1 MYLLDRPE
9 DIPPRLTSRLN
20 LRIALLGAL
29 VVAAI
34 ATVLLRLWS
43 LQILDG
49 EHYRALAQD
58 HGVLDVRVH
67 PPRGEIV
74 DRNGRVLVEN
84 RTVMAL
90 QLRPSDLPANKADR
104 RSELAKL
111 GGLLDLSPRE
121 IRQRVRATPQYAGYP
136 VVLKQGLDRRL
147 LFFFLENKEDF
158 PGVSVERTYVRKY
171 PDGTLAAHLLGLV
184 GQISPHQLTRPQ
196 YKALKP
202 GDIIGQAGVEY
213 TYDKFLRGTAG
224 AQRIQV
230 DALGR
235 PRGTLGNRPA
245 EAGDNLRL
253 TLDSGI
259 QATGEAA
266 LQAKGLP
273 GGFVAM
279 NVHTGA
285 ILAMGSYP
293 TYDPSFYT
301 QPHTRAQYD
310 AFGSRPGD
318 PLVDRADQGG
328 YPTGSAFKPITATA
342 ALEDHLI
349 SPSTIFDDTGSLDI
363 GGITLHNAGGAA
375 NGPVDMSTAIKVSS
389 DVYFYNLG
397 LHAQASGNG
406 GQIQD
411 WAFKYGLGRK
421 PQIDIPD
428 ATSGLIPTP
437 AWRNRTFHSHK
448 NPYIDRTWT
457 QGDNV
462 NLAVG
467 QGDVQVTPLQLA
479 RAYAALANGGTLVRP
494 HLGGSIVNVHGKTVR
509 KIQPAPQ
516 RHLQI
521 SPETRSVI
529 LGGLH
534 RAADEPGGTS
544 YPVMGSFPVPVAG
557 KTGTAQREG
566 QQDQSW
572 YGVIAPYNDPQ
583 VVVTVT
589 VERGGFG
596 VESAAPIARAILERY
611 FTLNNGAAGTVDTAA
626 ARAAGPG

>member
-1 MYLLDRPE
+1 MYLLQNPN
-9 DIPPRLTSRLN
+9 DIPPRLTNRLN
-20 LRIALLGAL
+20 LRIAILGAV

-49 EHYRALAQD
+49 QHYRALAKD

-67 PPRGEIV
+67 PPRGEIL
-74 DRNGRVLVEN
+74 DRTGKVLVDN
-84 RTVMAL
+84 RTVMTL
-90 QLRPSDLPANKADR
+90 QLRPSDLPSDR
-104 RSELAKL
+104 GERRRELAKL
-111 GGLLDLSPRE
+111 GDLLGLSRRE
-121 IRQRVRATPQYAGYP
+121 IRQRVRSTPQYAGYP
-136 VVLKQGLDRRL
+136 VVLKQGLDRQL
-147 LFFFLENKEDF
+147 LFYLLENKESF

-171 PDGTLAAHLLGLV
+171 PDGTLAAHILGLI
-184 GQISPHQLTRPQ
+184 GQISPRQLKRPSYRGLQ
-196 YKALKP
+196 P

-224 AQRIQV
+224 SQRIQV

-235 PRGTLGNRPA
+235 PRGQLASRPA
-245 EAGDNLRL
+245 QAGDNLRL
-253 TLDSGI
+253 TLDAGL
-259 QATGEAA
+259 QAVGEAA
-266 LQAKGLP
+266 LAAKGLP
-273 GGFVAM
+273 SAFVAM

-285 ILAMGSYP
+285 ILAMGSFP

-310 AFGSRPGD
+310 AFGNRPGD

-375 NGPVDMSTAIKVSS
+375 NGPVDMSTALKVSS

-397 LHAQASGNG
+397 LHAEASGKH

-411 WAFKYGLGRK
+411 WARAYGLGQK
-421 PQIDIPD
+421 PGIDVPD
-428 ATSGLIPTP
+428 ATAGLIPTP
-437 AWRNRTFHSHK
+437 AWRNRIYRHHS
-448 NPYIDRTWT
+448 NPYIDRPWT

-467 QGDVQVTPLQLA
+467 QGDVMVTPLQLA
-479 RAYAALANGGTLVRP
+479 RAYAALATGGTLVTP
-494 HLGGSIVNVHGKTVR
+494 HLGGRIVNVHGRTIRRIK
-509 KIQPAPQ
+509 PAPR

-521 SPETRSVI
+521 SGETRSVI
-529 LGGLH
+529 LGGME
-534 RAADEPGGTS
+534 RAAMEPGGTS
-544 YPVMGSFPVPVAG
+544 YSVMGGFPFPIAG
-557 KTGTAQREG
+557 KTGTAQRDG

-572 YGVIAPYNDPQ
+572 YGAIAPYDNPRI
-583 VVVTVT
+583 VVTAT

-596 VESAAPIARAILERY
+596 VESAAPIVRTILERY
-611 FTLNNGAAGTVDTAA
+611 FHLGQGAAGGSSGAA
-626 ARAAGPG
+626 AAAAGPG

>member
-1 MYLLDRPE
+1 VYLLDRPE

-90 QLRPSDLPANKADR
+90 QLRPSDLPADKAER
-104 RSELAKL
+104 RAELAKL

-196 YKALKP
+196 YKALRP

-235 PRGTLGNRPA
+235 PRGTLGNRAA

-259 QATGEAA
+259 QETGEAA

-285 ILAMGSYP
+285 ILGMGSYP

-301 QPHTRAQYD
+301 QPHTKAQYD
-310 AFGSRPGD
+310 AFGNRPGD

-342 ALEDHLI
+342 ALEDGLI
-349 SPSTIFDDTGSLDI
+349 TPSTIFDDTGSLDI
-363 GGITLHNAGGAA
+363 GGLVVHNAGGAA
-375 NGPVDMSTAIKVSS
+375 NGPIDMSTALQVSS
-389 DVYFYNLG
+389 DVYFFDLG
-397 LHAQASGNG
+397 LRAEASGNG

-411 WAFKYGLGRK
+411 WAFRYGLGRK
-421 PQIDIPD
+421 PQVDVPD
-428 ATSGLIPTP
+428 ATAGLIPTP
-437 AWRNRTFHSHK
+437 AWRNRVYRSHK
-448 NPYIDRTWT
+448 NPYIDRPWN

-467 QGDVQVTPLQLA
+467 QGDVMVTPLQLA
-479 RAYAALANGGTLVRP
+479 RAYAALANGGALVRP
-494 HLGGSIVNVHGKTVR
+494 HVGGSVVNIQGETVR
-509 KIQPAPQ
+509 KIHPQPQ
-516 RHLQI
+516 RHLRI
-521 SPETRSVI
+521 SGETRSVI
-529 LGGLH
+529 LEGLH

-544 YPVMGSFPVPVAG
+544 YPVMGSFPIPVAG
-557 KTGTAQREG
+557 KTGTAERQG

-572 YGVIAPYNDPQ
+572 YSVIAPYPDPQ
-583 VVVTVT
+583 IVVTVT

-596 VESAAPIARAILERY
+596 AETAAPIARTILERY
-611 FTLNNGAAGTVDTAA
+611 FDTHAGGVDTAA
-626 ARAAGPG
+626 AHAAGPG

>member
-20 LRIALLGAL
+20 LRIAILGAV

-49 EHYRALAQD
+49 QHYRTLAKD

-67 PPRGEIV
+67 PPRGEIL
-74 DRNGRVLVEN
+74 DRNGKVLVEN
-84 RTVMAL
+84 RTVMTL
-90 QLRPSDLPANKADR
+90 QLRPSDLPSDKTDR
-104 RSELAKL
+104 RRELAKL
-111 GGLLDLSPRE
+111 GDLLGLSQRD
-121 IRQRVRATPQYAGYP
+121 IRQRVRSTPQYAGYP
-136 VVLKQGLDRRL
+136 VVLKQGLDRQL
-147 LFFFLENKEDF
+147 LFYFLENKDSF

-171 PDGTLAAHLLGLV
+171 PQGTLAAHILGLV

-196 YKALKP
+196 YRTLKP

-224 AQRIQV
+224 AERIQV

-235 PRGTLGNRPA
+235 PRGTLGHRPA
-245 EAGDNLRL
+245 QAGDSLRL
-253 TLDSGI
+253 TLDSGV
-259 QATGEAA
+259 QEAGEGA
-266 LQAKGLP
+266 LRSKGLP

-279 NVHTGA
+279 NVHSGA
-285 ILAMGSYP
+285 ILGMGSFP
-293 TYDPSFYT
+293 TYDPTFYT
-301 QPHTRAQYD
+301 QPHTKSQYD
-310 AFGSRPGD
+310 AFGNQPGD

-342 ALEDHLI
+342 ALQDGLI
-349 SPSTIFDDTGSLDI
+349 TPSTIFDDTGSLDV
-363 GGITLHNAGGAA
+363 GGLVVHNAGGAA
-375 NGPVDMSTAIKVSS
+375 NGPIDMTTALQVSS
-389 DVYFYNLG
+389 DVYFFNLG
-397 LHAQASGNG
+397 LHASASGNG

-421 PQIDIPD
+421 PQVDVPD
-428 ATSGLIPTP
+428 ATAGLIPTP
-437 AWRNRTFHSHK
+437 AWRNRVYRSHK
-448 NPYIDRTWT
+448 NPYIDRPWN

-467 QGDVQVTPLQLA
+467 QGDVMVTPLQLA

-494 HLGGSIVNVHGKTVR
+494 HVGGRVVNIDGRTVR
-509 KIQPAPQ
+509 KIHPPPQ

-521 SPETRSVI
+521 SNETRSVI
-529 LGGLH
+529 LEGLH
-534 RAADEPGGTS
+534 RAADAPGGTS
-544 YPVMGSFPVPVAG
+544 FAVMGSFPIPVAG
-557 KTGTAQREG
+557 KTGTAEREG

-572 YGVIAPYNDPQ
+572 YSVIAPYPNPQ
-583 VVVTVT
+583 IVVTVT

-596 VESAAPIARAILERY
+596 AETAAPMARAILEQY
-611 FTLNNGAAGTVDTAA
+611 FNEHGGGIDTAA
-626 ARAAGPG
+626 AHAAGPG

>member
-9 DIPPRLTSRLN
+9 DIPPRLTNRLN
-20 LRIALLGAL
+20 LRIAILGAV

-43 LQILDG
+43 LQVLDG
-49 EHYRALAQD
+49 QHYRALAQD

-67 PPRGEIV
+67 PPRGEIL
-74 DRNGRVLVEN
+74 DRNGKVMVDN
-84 RTVMAL
+84 RTVMTV
-90 QLRPSDLPANKADR
+90 QLRPSDLPKGRTAR
-104 RSELAKL
+104 RRELSKL
-111 GGLLDLSPRE
+111 GDLLGLSQRD
-121 IRQRVRATPQYAGYP
+121 IGQRVRATPQYAGYP
-136 VVLKQGLDRRL
+136 VVLKQGVDRQV
-147 LFFFLENKEDF
+147 LFYLLENKQSF

-171 PDGTLAAHLLGLV
+171 KDGTLAAHILGLV
-184 GQISPHQLTRPQ
+184 GQISPHQLTRPA
-196 YKALKP
+196 YRGLKP

-224 AQRIQV
+224 SDRIQV

-245 EAGDNLRL
+245 QAGDNLRL
-253 TLDSGI
+253 TLDSGV
-259 QATGEAA
+259 QEVGEAA
-266 LQAKGLP
+266 LRGKGLP
-273 GGFVAM
+273 GAFVAM
-279 NVHTGA
+279 NVHSGA
-285 ILAMGSYP
+285 ILGMGSYP

-301 QPHTRAQYD
+301 QPHTKAQYD
-310 AFGSRPGD
+310 AFGSQPGD

-342 ALEDHLI
+342 ALQDGLI
-349 SPSTIFDDTGSLDI
+349 SPSTIFNDTGSLDI
-363 GGITLHNAGGAA
+363 GGITIHNAGGAA
-375 NGPVDMSTAIKVSS
+375 NGPVDMSTALKVSS

-411 WAFKYGLGRK
+411 WAFKLGLGRK
-421 PQIDIPD
+421 PQVDIPD

-437 AWRNRTFHSHK
+437 AWRNRVFHSHK
-448 NPYIDRTWT
+448 NPYIDRPWT

-494 HLGGSIVNVHGKTVR
+494 HVGGSIVSVNGKTIR
-509 KIQPAPQ
+509 KIRPAPQ
-516 RHLQI
+516 RHLGI
-521 SPETRSVI
+521 SPGTRSVI

-544 YPVMGSFPVPVAG
+544 YAVMGSFPIPVAG

-572 YGVIAPYNDPQ
+572 YSVIAPYNDPQ
-583 VVVTVT
+583 IVVTVT

-611 FTLNNGAAGTVDTAA
+611 FNTHAAGGINAA
-626 ARAAGPG
+626 AAHAAGPG

>member
-1 MYLLDRPE
+1 MYLLQRPE
-9 DIPPRLTSRLN
+9 DIPPRLSNRLN
-20 LRIALLGAL
+20 LRIAILTA
-29 VVAAI
+29 VVIAAV

-43 LQILDG
+43 LQVLDG
-49 EHYRALAQD
+49 AHYRALASN
-58 HGVLDVRVH
+58 HGVLDVRVP
-67 PPRGEIV
+67 PPRGEIL
-74 DRNGRVLVEN
+74 DRNGRVLVDN
-84 RTVMAL
+84 RTVMSL
-90 QLRPSDLPANKADR
+90 EMRPSDLPSDRGDR
-104 RSELAKL
+104 RAELHRL
-111 GGLLDLSPRE
+111 GNLLGISPGA
-121 IRQRVRATPQYAGYP
+121 IRHRVRETPQYAGYP
-136 VVLKQGLDRRL
+136 VVLRQGVDRRL
-147 LFFFLENKEDF
+147 LFYLLENQDRF
-158 PGVSVERTYVRKY
+158 PGVSVERTYVRDYK
-171 PDGTLAAHLLGLV
+171 DGSLAAHLLGIV
-184 GQISPHQLTRPQ
+184 GQVTPHQLTRP
-196 YKALKP
+196 ANRTLKP
-202 GDIIGQAGVEY
+202 GDVIGQAGVEY
-213 TYDKFLRGTAG
+213 TYYKFLRGSAG
-224 AQRIQV
+224 SQRIQV

-235 PRGTLGNRPA
+235 PRGQLGSSPA
-245 EAGDNLRL
+245 RAGDNLRL
-253 TLDSGI
+253 TLDSDL
-259 QATGEAA
+259 QAVGESA
-266 LQAKGLP
+266 LRAKGLP
-273 GGFVAM
+273 GAFVAM

-301 QPHTRAQYD
+301 QPHTKAQYD

-363 GGITLHNAGGAA
+363 GGLVVHNAVGSA

-411 WAFKYGLGRK
+411 WAFKYGLGHK
-421 PQIDIPD
+421 PAIDVPD

-437 AWRNRTFHSHK
+437 AWRNRVYRSHS
-448 NPYIDRTWT
+448 NPFIDRAWT

-467 QGDVQVTPLQLA
+467 QGDVLVTPLQLA
-479 RAYAALANGGTLVRP
+479 RAYAALANGGSLVRP
-494 HLGGSIVNVHGKTVR
+494 HVGGKVMDVHGNVVHRIRPT
-509 KIQPAPQ
+509 PQ
-516 RHLQI
+516 RHLSI

-529 LGGLH
+529 LGGMH
-534 RAADEPGGTS
+534 RAADEAGGTS
-544 YPVMGSFPVPVAG
+544 YPVMGSFPIPVAG
-557 KTGTAQREG
+557 KTGTAQRDG

-572 YGVIAPYNDPQ
+572 YGVIAPYGNPQ
-583 VVVTVT
+583 IVVTAT

-611 FTLNNGAAGTVDTAA
+611 FNLGNGSAGGVDAA
-626 ARAAGPG
+626 AATAAGPG

>member
-1 MYLLDRPE
+1 MYLLQRPE
-9 DIPPRLTSRLN
+9 DIPPRLSNRLN
-20 LRIALLGAL
+20 LRIAVLTT
-29 VVAAI
+29 VVIAAI

-43 LQILDG
+43 LQVLDG

-67 PPRGEIV
+67 PPRGEIL
-74 DRNGRVLVEN
+74 DRNGKVLVDN
-84 RTVMAL
+84 RTVMSL
-90 QLRPSDLPANKADR
+90 EMRPSDLPSDR
-104 RSELAKL
+104 NARRAELAHL
-111 GGLLDLSPRE
+111 GNLLGLSQGAIRRKVRE
-121 IRQRVRATPQYAGYP
+121 TPQYAGYP
-136 VVLKQGLDRRL
+136 VVLRQGVDRRL
-147 LFFFLENKEDF
+147 LFYLLENRDSF
-158 PGVSVERTYVRKY
+158 PGVSVERTYVRDYK
-171 PDGTLAAHLLGLV
+171 DGSLAAHVLGLV
-184 GQISPHQLTRPQ
+184 GQVTPHQLTRP
-196 YKALKP
+196 ADRSLRP
-202 GDIIGQAGVEY
+202 GDVIGQAGVEY

-224 AQRIQV
+224 SQRIQV
-230 DALGR
+230 DALGH
-235 PRGTLGNRPA
+235 PRGRLGSSPA
-245 EAGDNLRL
+245 RAGDNLRL
-253 TLDSGI
+253 TLDSGL
-259 QATGEAA
+259 QAVGEAE
-266 LQAKGLP
+266 LRAKGLP
-273 GGFVAM
+273 GAFVAM
-279 NVHTGA
+279 NVRTGA
-285 ILAMGSYP
+285 ILGMGSYP

-301 QPHTRAQYD
+301 QPHTKQQYD
-310 AFGSRPGD
+310 AFGNRPGD

-375 NGPVDMSTAIKVSS
+375 NGPVDMSTALKVSS

-411 WAFKYGLGRK
+411 WAFRYGLGRK
-421 PQIDIPD
+421 PGIDIPD

-437 AWRNRTFHSHK
+437 AWRDRVYRDHS
-448 NPYIDRTWT
+448 NPYIDRPWT

-479 RAYAALANGGTLVRP
+479 RAYASLANGGTLVTP
-494 HLGGSIVNVHGKTVR
+494 HLGGRIVDVHGKTI
-509 KIQPAPQ
+509 KTIHPPPQ
-516 RHLQI
+516 RHLNI
-521 SPETRSVI
+521 SNETRSVI
-529 LGGLH
+529 LGGMH
-534 RAADEPGGTS
+534 RAADEAGGTS
-544 YPVMGSFPVPVAG
+544 YPVMGSFPIPVAG
-557 KTGTAQREG
+557 KTGTAQRDG

-572 YGVIAPYNDPQ
+572 YGVIAPYNNPQ
-583 VVVTVT
+583 IVVTVT

-611 FTLNNGAAGTVDTAA
+611 FSLNGGSAGSVDAAA